1 MRIVRVGNGRE
12 VELPDSWAE
21 AEAMITLAMK
31 YNEGR
36 GSNAPLLS
44 ACARIAYAMYS
55 EEFMAA
61 DPTQAL
67 CYLMQKICRQKGKL
81 GDGVGSDHG

>member
-12 VELPDSWAE
+12 CEVPDSWAE

-36 GSNAPLLS
+36 GSNSSLLS
-44 ACARIAYAMYS
+44 ACARIAYGMYG

-67 CYLMQKICRQKGKL
+67 CYLIQQICRNKCNL
-81 GDGVGSDHG
+81 RA